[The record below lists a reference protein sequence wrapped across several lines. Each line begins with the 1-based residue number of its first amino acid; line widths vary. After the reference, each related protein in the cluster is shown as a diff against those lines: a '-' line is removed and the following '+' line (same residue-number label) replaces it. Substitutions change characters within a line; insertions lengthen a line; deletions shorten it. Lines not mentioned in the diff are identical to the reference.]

1 MGMRKNAPLD
11 GSHKNGRS
19 DGVCLGGCRLPI
31 VGVFGE
37 GCCGNFWDKTFNS

>member
-1 MGMRKNAPLD
+1 MHLWMVAIKMG
-11 GSHKNGRS
+11 
-19 DGVCLGGCRLPI
+19 GVTEVALEVAGYRI